1 MLMLPIWELYFENR
15 GSLQY
20 LKTNG
25 SVRGVREI
33 GGKKNLSLIYYLKD
47 ISAMTPYYNSA
58 FAKFIINQNFA
69 SLLFNA

>member
-1 MLMLPIWELYFENR
+1 MLMLPIWELHFENR

-33 GGKKNLSLIYYLKD
+33 GGKKSVFNILFED
-47 ISAMTPYYNSA
+47 ISAMTPYYTSA